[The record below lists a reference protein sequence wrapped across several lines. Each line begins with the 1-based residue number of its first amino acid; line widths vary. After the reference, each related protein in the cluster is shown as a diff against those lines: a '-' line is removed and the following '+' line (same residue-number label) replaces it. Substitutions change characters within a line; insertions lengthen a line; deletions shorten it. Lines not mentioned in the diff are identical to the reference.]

1 MEKLSRNMGKALNYA
16 GLKGRIKKDNRWT
29 VFFIGDHGKV
39 HSIKRFKGLTIS
51 AALVILLAITAAIAF
66 FVLYQNTLVENR
78 NLKNKL
84 KVSKQQFLTLR
95 DEKDLLMSRLVV
107 SESKLK
113 SSGSNL
119 KKNVTVTESAK
130 IAKPA
135 ESFKNSLAVSTPKAV
150 KTPKHHP
157 IEIARPVSVKIENL
171 AVTHLTDTHDYRT
184 QFKIRNTGSHA
195 SPASGHSFVVLKN
208 EDLEQD
214 QWLTMPPVALI
225 DGKPGGN
232 TKGQFFSIY
241 RFKTV
246 KFKTRSTNDHALYDR
261 AAVYIYST
269 AGDIIYEKEFPII
282 IKARRSK
289 PLAVTPA
296 KPKKEIKPP
305 SADAIQM
312 PSPSDDTTA
321 SETESAA
328 LPSNATPSL
337 QQSLDSAIQMAPS
350 STTEQ
355 IEQSTQVQPVPQLDD
370 ATNDMTVEG
379 GEGLDTETL
388 ADEPMIY

>member
-1 MEKLSRNMGKALNYA
+1 MGKALNYI
-16 GLKGRIKKDNRWT
+16 GLKSRMKKDNRWT
-29 VFFIGDHGKV
+29 LFFIGDHGKV
-39 HSIKRFKGLTIS
+39 HSVKRFKGLTIS
-51 AALVILLAITAAIAF
+51 AALVMLLAITAAIAF
-66 FVLYQNTLVENR
+66 YVMYKNTLVENK

-84 KVSKQQFLTLR
+84 EASKQQFLTLR

-113 SSGSNL
+113 SGSST
-119 KKNVTVTESAK
+119 KKNVTAAK
-130 IAKPA
+130 SSEISEPA
-135 ESFKNSLAVSTPKAV
+135 EGLKKSLALNKPNAK
-150 KTPKHHP
+150 KTPPNQP

-171 AVTHLTDTHDYRT
+171 SVTHMTDTHDYRA

-214 QWLTMPPVALI
+214 QWLTMPPVTLI
-225 DGKPGGN
+225 EGKPGGN

-296 KPKKEIKPP
+296 KPKKKIKPP
-305 SADAIQM
+305 SADAIKM
-312 PSPSDDTTA
+312 PRPADDITS

-328 LPSNATPSL
+328 LPGTDTTSRSQSSDSVTPL
-337 QQSLDSAIQMAPS
+337 APPSAP
-350 STTEQ
+350 EQ
-355 IEQSTQVQPVPQLDD
+355 IEQSNQAQPAPQSEIDTDGVTIEGEEEID
-370 ATNDMTVEG
+370 AETAVE
-379 GEGLDTETL
+379 
-388 ADEPMIY
+388 EPMVY